1 MEAKGILLQVAG
13 YSAGVCWKPR
23 YILHSSVCC
32 HSDQLSEPAQDSH
45 KLWTRWPCYSICSSG
60 TMLLV
65 LVPFNTHPNCHCAQ
79 ITQCLGWL
87 VHMTSEL
94 ESNIV
99 AVERISEYSEVET
112 EVSVVCKG
120 VCVPYS
126 PPTSLSLSHT
136 HTYTHTYTHTQAPA
150 IIVSHRPPD
159 GWPTAGEVR
168 FERYSTR
175 YREGMD
181 LVLMDI
187 SVTVPGGTKVSA
199 YPIQQPFFK

>member
-13 YSAGVCWKPR
+13 HSAGVCWKPR

-32 HSDQLSEPAQDSH
+32 HSDQLSEPARDSH
-45 KLWTRWPCYSICSSG
+45 KLWTRWSCYIICSSG

-65 LVPFNTHPNCHCAQ
+65 LVPFNTHPNCHWALMLQ

-87 VHMTSEL
+87 VRMTSQL

-136 HTYTHTYTHTQAPA
+136 HTGS
-150 IIVSHRPPD
+150 SHHSFPSSP
-159 GWPTAGEVR
+159 
-168 FERYSTR
+168 
-175 YREGMD
+175 
-181 LVLMDI
+181 
-187 SVTVPGGTKVSA
+187 
-199 YPIQQPFFK
+199 